1 MPSIRDLQPLV
12 AEAREDL
19 DREYKDWL
27 DLTTNEHRATLAK
40 AAIALV
46 NHGGGFIV
54 LGFEEVASDLK
65 SHARPSNISEITQDA
80 VNAAIWRYS
89 SPGFHCEVHAVPHP
103 TTRIVHPVIVVPGT
117 MTEPVMCKR
126 DCPNVIAQNKCYIR
140 KLGPRSEEPQTG
152 EEWRALLSRCVRAGR
167 DDMLEAIRAIVSGRV
182 DAPPASPGIAD
193 ALRSFCDAAQQ
204 RWSALANTLPE
215 GASGRFPHGHYE
227 MGFAL
232 VGAQPATGLADLQE
246 RLGHARRI
254 KLTGWTPFLDM
265 MTPGWSPYPHEN
277 YIEAWVGRP
286 IPGKGD
292 GGPSH
297 SDFWRVSPA
306 GMLYTIRGYAEDALQ
321 DRPAGQLFDITMP
334 VWRVAEALL
343 FARRLADTFQD
354 VDAIAIWSRFTGLQ
368 GRRLVS
374 VTGSRAVFGDDVC
387 ETSDFII
394 EAQATLPQI
403 DDNLVEVMHR
413 LLVPLYERFSF
424 FRLSEVLVE
433 EELAKMT
440 RGRF

>member
-1 MPSIRDLQPLV
+1 
-12 AEAREDL
+12 
-19 DREYKDWL
+19 
-27 DLTTNEHRATLAK
+27 
-40 AAIALV
+40 
-46 NHGGGFIV
+46 
-54 LGFEEVASDLK
+54 
-65 SHARPSNISEITQDA
+65 
-80 VNAAIWRYS
+80 
-89 SPGFHCEVHAVPHP
+89 
-103 TTRIVHPVIVVPGT
+103 
-117 MTEPVMCKR
+117 
-126 DCPNVIAQNKCYIR
+126 
-140 KLGPRSEEPQTG
+140 
-152 EEWRALLSRCVRAGR
+152 
-167 DDMLEAIRAIVSGRV
+167 
-182 DAPPASPGIAD
+182 
-193 ALRSFCDAAQQ
+193 
-204 RWSALANTLPE
+204 
-215 GASGRFPHGHYE
+215 
-227 MGFAL
+227 
-232 VGAQPATGLADLQE
+232 
-246 RLGHARRI
+246 
-254 KLTGWTPFLDM
+254 
-265 MTPGWSPYPHEN
+265 
-277 YIEAWVGRP
+277 
-286 IPGKGD
+286 
-292 GGPSH
+292 
-297 SDFWRVSPA
+297 
-306 GMLYTIRGYAEDALQ
+306 MLYTIRGYAEDALQ